1 MPKKLTAEVHRA
13 AAKKFR
19 QMAEHASTP
28 EDKAAA
34 SEFAAIR
41 EMLAEA
47 AEQSLSLPELSK
59 RPEDLDASKD
69 D

>member
-13 AAKKFR
+13 AAEKFR

-34 SEFAAIR
+34 LEFAATR

-59 RPEDLDASKD
+59 RPDELSAEND